1 MIWYEAS
8 LNAGL
13 IDKVEV
19 IKYTTINIWVK
30 KGYMH
35 VKQFKRLGQ
44 YTSFFPTFMEAR
56 TACMEHQARLF
67 DDAKLRMEYA
77 REKIN
82 RLFVLDESKLDDPP
96 AYDTPLLITKEMI

>member
-56 TACMEHQARLF
+56 TACMEHQNRIF
-67 DDAKLRMEYA
+67 DDAKSRMDKA
-77 REKIN
+77 RDRIN
-82 RLFVLDESKLDDPP
+82 RIFVLEESGVAGPP
-96 AYDTPLLITKEMI
+96 AYDTPLLVTKEML